1 MGKRAKVA
9 LLIDTATTWGS
20 GLIEGIADYAHESA
34 AWQLFLGPYGK
45 YDRML
50 LPSGW
55 QGDGVIARVTTQ
67 ALADQLVKKQIPSVN
82 VSWYKFRDNEI
93 PRCTCDEVDIAKR
106 AVEYFLD
113 RGFRQ
118 FAYCGSSVRENY
130 VDRVGQAYFD
140 LLHDQSYPCSC
151 YTPQA
156 DPEGFLPKPED
167 LNSLIQWLQD
177 LPKPVAL
184 LAFDSI
190 QARFVTEACQ
200 MAGIEVPQEVAV
212 LGGEHDFLSCTIS
225 KPELSS
231 IDHSPY
237 RVGYAAAE
245 MLAKLMDEQ
254 TLQSESVLLPASRII
269 TRQSTDTVALNDD
282 LLAASVQF
290 IKNNSHKRIQ
300 VSDILQSVPISR
312 RALEKGFRKHL
323 SRSPAE
329 EIRRVR
335 VLKAVTLLC
344 DTSWPMPKI
353 ASACGFD
360 RPELLTRAFRRELDM
375 TPSQFRKQSVKK
387 RQEET
392 LFPGGDDG
400 ASERSSVPMRKPAH
414 SASGFDESH

>member
-50 LPSGW
+50 LPAGW
-55 QGDGVIARVTTQ
+55 EGDGVIARVTTQ
-67 ALADQLVKKQIPSVN
+67 ALADQLVEMQIPAVN

-93 PRCTCDEVDIAKR
+93 PRCTCDEVDIARR

-130 VDRVGQAYFD
+130 VDRVGQAYFE
-140 LLHDQSYPCSC
+140 LLHNQAYPCSR

-167 LNSLIQWLQD
+167 LNSLIQWLQE

-231 IDHSPY
+231 IDHSPC

-245 MLAKLMDEQ
+245 MLARLMDEQ

-282 LLAASVQF
+282 LLAACVHF

-300 VSDILQSVPISR
+300 VSDILKSVPISR

-387 RQEET
+387 RQEDM
-392 LFPGGDDG
+392 LFPSGDFPV
-400 ASERSSVPMRKPAH
+400 SESSSVQLQ
-414 SASGFDESH
+414 

>member
-1 MGKRAKVA
+1 MRKRARVA

-20 GLIEGIADYAHESA
+20 GLIEGIADYAHNSA
-34 AWQLFLGPYGK
+34 EWHLFLGPFGK
-45 YDRML
+45 YDHML
-50 LPSGW
+50 MPQGW
-55 QGDGVIARVTTQ
+55 DGEGVIARVNSQ
-67 ALADQLVKKQIPSVN
+67 ELADQLVQRQIPAVN
-82 VSWYKFRDNEI
+82 VSWYTFGDKQI
-93 PRCTCDEVDIAKR
+93 PRCTCDEVDIARR

-118 FAYCGSSVRENY
+118 FAYCGSSVREHY
-130 VDRVGQAYFD
+130 VDRVGQAYVD
-140 LLHDQSYPCSC
+140 TLQSQAHACAR

-156 DPEGFLPKPED
+156 DPEGFLPRSED
-167 LNSLIQWLQD
+167 LNRLTTWLQG

-200 MAGIEVPQEVAV
+200 LAGIEVPHEVAV
-212 LGGEHDFLSCTIS
+212 LGGEHDLLSCTIS

-231 IDHSPY
+231 IDHSPH
-237 RVGYAAAE
+237 RVGFAAAE
-245 MLAKLMDEQ
+245 MLAKLMEGEQVRDEPM
-254 TLQSESVLLPASRII
+254 LLPASRVI

-282 LLAASVQF
+282 LLAACVQF
-290 IKNNSHKRIQ
+290 IKSNSHKRIQ
-300 VSDILQSVPISR
+300 VSDILASVPISR

-375 TPSQFRKQSVKK
+375 TPSQFRKQAVRK
-387 RQEET
+387 RQDEAM
-392 LFPGGDDG
+392 FPTGLVNDWNRLD
-400 ASERSSVPMRKPAH
+400 SPSQDSSNP
-414 SASGFDESH
+414 SSLL